1 MSCLYHSHKKRRDN
15 ELTMKKRAKLKE
27 ELTCRFKIDIRTLM
41 NLNRTL
47 EDLKNLHF
55 NGLSLTKAY
64 NV

>member
-1 MSCLYHSHKKRRDN
+1 
-15 ELTMKKRAKLKE
+15 MKQGAKLKE
-27 ELTCRFKIDIRTLM
+27 ELTCRFEIDMTTLM